1 MVPIGSNAAV
11 GVCNVRTDAQYVL
24 PTEPTEDIESVNL
37 ESEEIV
43 NHKFIRDG
51 QLLIEHNGRVYTLT
65 GQVIE

>member
-24 PTEPTEDIESVNL
+24 PTEPTEDIESVDWK
-37 ESEEIV
+37 SEVI